1 MTGVDTELLASVL
14 RRAAERGATAADGF
28 LVEDT
33 SFSAS
38 VRLGQVDT
46 VTHSREQRLSLRVFA
61 GRASAAASTSDLSRA
76 SLERVVDEATALAR
90 VTAEDPHAGLP
101 DPVELIDHVPDLA
114 LDDREAA
121 VLVERAEAL
130 ADRAPPAPRS
140 KGPGGELHP
149 LVGDQMTGPGADPAH
164 HDGPP
169 GCLTPDPGGWR
180 PRDGPRAPPAHG
192 ARRRA

>member
-61 GRASAAASTSDLSRA
+61 GRASAAASICCRRLFASAPTALRDSGGSDRIDWRKAVTLPFGPTYSDRTVRRSSAVPAAAMRA
-76 SLERVVDEATALAR
+76 SACSPSAL
-90 VTAEDPHAGLP
+90 
-101 DPVELIDHVPDLA
+101 
-114 LDDREAA
+114 
-121 VLVERAEAL
+121 
-130 ADRAPPAPRS
+130 S
-140 KGPGGELHP
+140 
-149 LVGDQMTGPGADPAH
+149 
-164 HDGPP
+164 
-169 GCLTPDPGGWR
+169 
-180 PRDGPRAPPAHG
+180 
-192 ARRRA
+192 